1 MKRSAVAK
9 IQLSSFENVSIL
21 RKFTMY
27 YVLMSILPVG
37 VLYYFF
43 MQVRNTGH
51 VEIND
56 EQFTM
61 IMFWIIAGVLMGYM
75 AMRFVLKGLID
86 VTKANKKT
94 LQLMLGPEK
103 IKELVGAEN
112 DEIAILAR
120 TFSEVTSRLE
130 ENVKNLETTKKTLH
144 AVLSK
149 VGQGLSSM
157 QNIDTFLDL
166 IIETVTEA
174 LNAKIGVLMLVDQ
187 DKKSLFVKS
196 VYGVELKG
204 AIVRFKIDEVIFG
217 SVLKTKYPLIIPKIS
232 NEEHGVRGH
241 AHLFDS
247 PSMCA
252 PLVLHEQVLGVITVS
267 GRRTNDNFKEEEMNL
282 LYNLALQTAVAIEN
296 STLNQNAEQTYFETI
311 SALAL
316 AVDAKDTY
324 SRGHLD
330 RVAQYSVMIAN
341 QMKLNQEEV
350 KTLRDAAR
358 IHDIGKIGVT
368 DLVLLKPGPL
378 NDEEWV
384 MMKRHPEIGEGIIKP
399 IQSLRN
405 LCDIVR
411 HHHEKLDGS
420 GYPDGLKGDE
430 ITKLVRILTVADI
443 FDALTT
449 DRPYRKGFP
458 HEQALDELR
467 KMQGKLDMT
476 IVDALIASL
485 SSNIKPVQ

>member
-1 MKRSAVAK
+1 M
-9 IQLSSFENVSIL
+9 SSFENVSIL
-21 RKFTMY
+21 RKFTIY
-27 YVLMSILPVG
+27 YILMSILPVG

-43 MQVRNTGH
+43 IQVQHTGH
-51 VEIND
+51 VAISED
-56 EQFTM
+56 QFSL
-61 IMFWIIAGVLMGYM
+61 IMFWLIAGVLMGYL
-75 AMRFVLKGLID
+75 AMRFILKGLID
-86 VTKANKKT
+86 VTRANKET
-94 LQLMLGPEK
+94 LQMVLGPDK
-103 IKELVGAEN
+103 IKELIGAEN

-120 TFSEVTSRLE
+120 TFSEITSRLE
-130 ENVKNLETTKKTLH
+130 ENVRNLETTKKTLH

-157 QNIDTFLDL
+157 QNIDSFLDL

-174 LNAKIGVLMLVDQ
+174 LAAKRGVLMLLDE
-187 DKKSLFVKS
+187 DKQFLNVKS
-196 VYGVELKG
+196 VYGVEHKVG
-204 AIVRFKIDEVIFG
+204 AVKFRIDEVIFG
-217 SVLKTKYPLIIPKIS
+217 SVLKTKHPLIIPRFS
-232 NEEHGVRGH
+232 NEEHGVNDM

-247 PSMCA
+247 PIICA
-252 PLVLHEQVLGVITVS
+252 PLILHDDIMGVIAVS
-267 GRRTNDNFKEEEMNL
+267 GRKTSENFNEEEMNL

-296 STLNQNAEQTYFETI
+296 ATLNKNAEQTYFETI

-330 RVAQYSVMIAN
+330 RVAQYSVLIAN
-341 QMKLNQEEV
+341 QLKMSSAEI

-358 IHDIGKIGVT
+358 LHDIGKIGVT
-368 DLVLLKPGPL
+368 DMVLLKPGPL
-378 NDEEWV
+378 NDEEWE
-384 MMKRHPEIGEGIIKP
+384 MMKKHPEIGEGIIKP

-430 ITKLVRILTVADI
+430 ITLLVRILTVADI

-449 DRPYRKGFP
+449 DRPYRKGFTYDKAVEEL
-458 HEQALDELR
+458 HKMEGKIDLRFVVALEE
-467 KMQGKLDMT
+467 
-476 IVDALIASL
+476 ALKENNHQIRR
-485 SSNIKPVQ
+485 

>member
-1 MKRSAVAK
+1 MPK
-9 IQLSSFENVSIL
+9 IQITSFENVSIL

-37 VLYYFF
+37 VLYSFF
-43 MQVRNTGH
+43 IQVRQTGH
-51 VEIND
+51 IDIND

-61 IMFWIIAGVLMGYM
+61 IMFWVIAGVLMGYI

-86 VTKANKKT
+86 VTKANKQT
-94 LQLMLGPEK
+94 LQMMLGPDK
-103 IKELVGAEN
+103 IKELMGADN

-120 TFSEVTSRLE
+120 TFSEITSRME
-130 ENVKNLETTKKTLH
+130 ENLRNLETTKKTLH

-174 LNAKIGVLMLVDQ
+174 LAGRTGVLMLLDQ
-187 DKKSLFVKS
+187 DKKYLVVKS
-196 VYGVELKG
+196 VHG
-204 AIVRFKIDEVIFG
+204 AALNGSAVKFKVDEVVFG
-217 SVLKTKYPLIIPKIS
+217 SVLKTKYPLIIPRINS
-232 NEEHGVRGH
+232 EEHGVGSH
-241 AHLFDS
+241 GHLFES
-247 PSMCA
+247 PSICA
-252 PLVLHEQVLGVITVS
+252 PLVLHDQVLGVIAVS

-296 STLNQNAEQTYFETI
+296 ATLNRNAEQTYFETI

-316 AVDAKDTY
+316 AVDAKDPY

-330 RVAQYSVMIAN
+330 RVAQYSVMIAK
-341 QMKLNQEEV
+341 QLQLTPGDV

-358 IHDIGKIGVT
+358 LHDIGKIGVT
-368 DLVLLKPGPL
+368 DMVLLKPGPL
-378 NDEEWV
+378 NDEEWE
-384 MMKRHPEIGEGIIKP
+384 MMKKHPEIGEGIIKP

-430 ITKLVRILTVADI
+430 ITHLVRILTVADI

-449 DRPYRKGFP
+449 DRPYRKGFT
-458 HEQALDELR
+458 HEKAIEELR

-476 IVDALIASL
+476 VVEAFIDSL
-485 SSNIKPVQ
+485 AKNVNPVKH

>member
-1 MKRSAVAK
+1 MAK
-9 IQLSSFENVSIL
+9 IKLTSFENVSIL

-37 VLYYFF
+37 VLYFF
-43 MQVRNTGH
+43 FVQVRDTGQ
-51 VEIND
+51 INVND
-56 EQFTM
+56 AQFTM
-61 IMFWIIAGVLMGYM
+61 IMFCVIAGVLMGYI
-75 AMRFVLKGLID
+75 AMRYVLKGLID

-103 IKELVGAEN
+103 IKELMGADN
-112 DEIAILAR
+112 DEIAVLAR
-120 TFSEVTSRLE
+120 TFSEITSRLE
-130 ENVKNLETTKKTLH
+130 ENVRNLETTKKTLH

-149 VGQGLSSM
+149 VGQGMSSM

-174 LNAKIGVLMLVDQ
+174 LAGKTGVLMLLDA
-187 DKKSLFVKS
+187 DKKYLIVKS
-196 VYGVELKG
+196 VHG
-204 AIVRFKIDEVIFG
+204 AALNGNAVKFKADEVVFG
-217 SVLKTKYPLIIPKIS
+217 SVLKTRHPLIIPRILS
-232 NEEHGVRGH
+232 EEHGVRNH
-241 AHLFDS
+241 EYLFDS
-247 PSMCA
+247 PSICA
-252 PLVLHEQVLGVITVS
+252 PLVLHDHILGVIAVS
-267 GRRTNDNFKEEEMNL
+267 GRRNNDNFKEEEMNL
-282 LYNLALQTAVAIEN
+282 LYNLAMQTAVAIEN
-296 STLNQNAEQTYFETI
+296 ATLNKNAEQTYFETI

-330 RVAQYSVMIAN
+330 RVANYSVMIAK
-341 QMKLNQEEV
+341 QLKLSTSDV

-358 IHDIGKIGVT
+358 LHDIGKIGVT
-368 DLVLLKPGPL
+368 DMVLLKPGPL
-378 NDEEWV
+378 NDEEWE
-384 MMKRHPEIGEGIIKP
+384 MMKKHPEIGEGIIKP

-430 ITKLVRILTVADI
+430 ITHLVRILTVADI

-449 DRPYRKGFP
+449 DRPYRKGFT
-458 HEQALDELR
+458 HEKAIEELR

-476 IVDALIASL
+476 VVEAFVSSLASAA
-485 SSNIKPVQ
+485 NPVKH

>member
-1 MKRSAVAK
+1 MNK

-37 VLYYFF
+37 VLYFF
-43 MQVRNTGH
+43 FYQVRTTGRIE
-51 VEIND
+51 VSD
-56 EQFTM
+56 DQFTM
-61 IMFWIIAGVLMGYM
+61 IMFWIIAGVLMGYL
-75 AMRFVLKGLID
+75 AMRFILKGLID

-94 LQLMLGPEK
+94 LQLMLGPDK

-120 TFSEVTSRLE
+120 TFSEITSRLE
-130 ENVKNLETTKKTLH
+130 ENVRNLETTKKTLH

-174 LNAKIGVLMLVDQ
+174 LYGKIGVLMLLDSDQ
-187 DKKSLFVKS
+187 KHLQVKS
-196 VYGVELKG
+196 VYGVDLKG
-204 AIVRFKIDEVIFG
+204 SMVRFKIDEVIFG
-217 SVLKTKYPLIIPKIS
+217 SVLKTKHPLIIPRI
-232 NEEHGVRGH
+232 NTDEHGVRDH

-247 PSMCA
+247 PSICA
-252 PLVLHEQVLGVITVS
+252 PLVLHDRVLGVVAVS
-267 GRRTNDNFKEEEMNL
+267 GRRSNDNFKEEEMNL

-296 STLNQNAEQTYFETI
+296 ATLNQNAEQTYFETI

-330 RVAQYSVMIAN
+330 RVAQYSILIAK
-341 QMKLNQEEV
+341 QMGLGQSDV
-350 KTLRDAAR
+350 KMLRDAAR
-358 IHDIGKIGVT
+358 LHDIGKIGVT
-368 DLVLLKPGPL
+368 DMVLLKPGPL
-378 NDEEWV
+378 NDEEWE
-384 MMKRHPEIGEGIIKP
+384 MMKKHPEIGEGIIKP

-430 ITKLVRILTVADI
+430 IKPLVRILTVADI

-449 DRPYRKGFP
+449 DRPYRKGFT
-458 HEQALDELR
+458 HDKAIEELR
-467 KMQGKLDMT
+467 KMEGKLDMKM
-476 IVDALIASL
+476 VEALVQSL
-485 SSNIKPVQ
+485 KSAAKV

>member
-1 MKRSAVAK
+1 
-9 IQLSSFENVSIL
+9 
-21 RKFTMY
+21 MY

-37 VLYYFF
+37 VLYFFF
-43 MQVRNTGH
+43 MQVRQTGH
-51 VEIND
+51 VDITD
-56 EQFTM
+56 EQFTA
-61 IMFWIIAGVLMGYM
+61 IMFWVITGVLLGYM

-94 LQLMLGPEK
+94 LQLMLGPDK
-103 IKELVGAEN
+103 IKELIGADN

-120 TFSEVTSRLE
+120 TFSEITSRLE
-130 ENVKNLETTKKTLH
+130 DNVKNLETTKKTLH

-157 QNIDTFLDL
+157 QNIDSFLDL

-174 LNAKIGVLMLVDQ
+174 LSGKIGVLMLLDQ
-187 DKKSLFVKS
+187 DKKHLYVKS
-196 VYGVELKG
+196 VYGVEIQADTVK
-204 AIVRFKIDEVIFG
+204 FKVDEVIFG
-217 SVLKTKYPLIIPKIS
+217 SVLKTKYPLIIPRIN
-232 NEEHGVRGH
+232 NEEHGVRDH

-247 PSMCA
+247 PSICA
-252 PLVLHEQVLGVITVS
+252 PLVLHDKVLGVVAVS
-267 GRRTNDNFKEEEMNL
+267 GRRLNDNFKEEEMNL

-296 STLNQNAEQTYFETI
+296 ATLNKNAEEIYFETI

-330 RVAQYSVMIAN
+330 RVAHYAVMIAT
-341 QMKLNQEEV
+341 KLNLSPSDV

-358 IHDIGKIGVT
+358 LHDIGKIGVT
-368 DLVLLKPGPL
+368 DMVLLKPGPL
-378 NDEEWV
+378 NDEEWE
-384 MMKRHPEIGEGIIKP
+384 MMKKHPEIGEGIIKP

-420 GYPDGLKGDE
+420 GYPDGLKGDA
-430 ITKLVRILTVADI
+430 ISRLVRILTVADI

-458 HEQALDELR
+458 QEKAIEELH
-467 KMQGKLDMT
+467 KMQGKLDLT
-476 IVDALIASL
+476 VVQALIDYLVADD
-485 SSNIKPVQ
+485 NKPA

>member
-1 MKRSAVAK
+1 
-9 IQLSSFENVSIL
+9 
-21 RKFTMY
+21 MY
-27 YVLMSILPVG
+27 YILMSILPVG
-37 VLYYFF
+37 VLYFFF
-43 MQVRNTGH
+43 MQVRETGR
-51 VEIND
+51 VEVNE
-56 EQFTM
+56 EQFTV
-61 IMFWIIAGVLMGYM
+61 IMFWVITGVLLGYM

-94 LQLMLGPEK
+94 LQMVLGPDK
-103 IKELVGAEN
+103 IKELIGAEN
-112 DEIAILAR
+112 DEIAVLAR
-120 TFSEVTSRLE
+120 TFSEITSRLE
-130 ENVKNLETTKKTLH
+130 ENVRNLETTKKTLH

-174 LNAKIGVLMLVDQ
+174 LAGKSGVLMLLDQ
-187 DKKSLFVKS
+187 EKNFLNVKS
-196 VYGVELKG
+196 VYGVDLKG
-204 AIVRFKIDEVIFG
+204 GSVKFKIDEIIFG
-217 SVLKTKYPLIIPKIS
+217 SVLKTKHPLIIPRLN
-232 NEEHGVRGH
+232 NEEHGVKDH

-247 PSMCA
+247 PSICA
-252 PLVLHEQVLGVITVS
+252 PLVLHDEVLGVVAVS
-267 GRRTNDNFKEEEMNL
+267 GRRTNENFKEEEMNL

-296 STLNQNAEQTYFETI
+296 ATLNKNAEQIYFETI

-316 AVDAKDTY
+316 AVDAKDPY

-330 RVAQYSVMIAN
+330 RVAQYSVMIAD
-341 QMKLNQEEV
+341 QLKLSSAEI

-358 IHDIGKIGVT
+358 LHDIGKIGVT
-368 DLVLLKPGPL
+368 DMVLLKPGPL
-378 NDEEWV
+378 NDEEWE
-384 MMKRHPEIGEGIIKP
+384 MMKKHPEIGEGIIKP

-430 ITKLVRILTVADI
+430 ITLLVRILTVADI

-449 DRPYRKGFP
+449 DRPYRKGFTY
-458 HEQALDELR
+458 EKAIEELH
-467 KMQGKLDMT
+467 KMQGKVDMRF
-476 IVDALIASL
+476 VQALVEAL
-485 SSNIKPVQ
+485 TAKNHPIKR